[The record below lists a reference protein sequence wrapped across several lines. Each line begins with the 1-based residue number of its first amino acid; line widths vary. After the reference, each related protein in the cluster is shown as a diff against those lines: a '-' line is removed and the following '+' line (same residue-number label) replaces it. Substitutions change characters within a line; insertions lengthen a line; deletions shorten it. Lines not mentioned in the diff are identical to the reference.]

1 MQGMGTISRFGLGL
15 ALMALAAPQGFAA
28 GAGHVKPHVKPM
40 PHMSAASIKP
50 QAHTGPMRQAVQTHA
65 VQTQA
70 VQTGTGEA
78 EMVEVSDA
86 PKQAVRE
93 VDDRATGVRW
103 LLVRDAVHP
112 AGPGRWIQ
120 VSERGGNEGD
130 AAGRARAGKQTIAPE
145 AGEMHPGEAAWGAA
159 GSGAGSVKPPAPLV
173 MRGGDPI
180 VVVQQTPVLTARLS
194 AVALEPAA
202 KGRLIQARLKA
213 TDARVWVIAV
223 GPGEATLA
231 PLGMTGQWRA
241 R

>member
-15 ALMALAAPQGFAA
+15 ALMALAAPQGIAA
-28 GAGHVKPHVKPM
+28 GAGHVKPQVKPM
-40 PHMSAASIKP
+40 PHMSAAPIKP

-70 VQTGTGEA
+70 VQTRNGEA

-86 PKQAVRE
+86 PTQAVRE

-112 AGPGRWIQ
+112 AGPGRWIRSD
-120 VSERGGNEGD
+120 VPGNDTETVAD
-130 AAGRARAGKQTIAPE
+130 ANGEQAARADARTVAPQMPD
-145 AGEMHPGEAAWGAA
+145 GQ
-159 GSGAGSVKPPAPLV
+159 VKPPAPLV

-202 KGRLIQARLKA
+202 KGTLIQARLKA

-231 PLGMTGQWRA
+231 PPTLAPAGETGQWRA